1 STADTSWFWEAAL
14 QDLGVRWSRPYTRI
28 QDGSKGFPWTR
39 WFVDG
44 RLNIVANCLD
54 PRDRRRPALI
64 GEADD
69 GAVTRWSY
77 EDLDRAVARVANT
90 LLAAGVKKGDAVGIY
105 MPMVPEI
112 VAAFFGCLKIGAIAV
127 PVFSAYGAPALAV
140 RLQDAEA
147 KVLFTA
153 DGVSRRGKQTPLNPE
168 ADQAVAR
175 RLSDAAGT
183 L

>member
-1 STADTSWFWEAAL
+1 MDGVNDVIWTPSPETIDRANVTRFMRRHSIPTYEELVRRSTADTSWFWEAAL
-14 QDLGVRWSRPYTRI
+14 QDLGVRWTRPYTRI

-44 RLNIVANCLD
+44 RLNIVGNCLD

-69 GAVTRWSY
+69 GAVRKWSY
-77 EDLDRAVARVANT
+77 DDLNRAVCRVANA

-112 VAAFFGCLKIGAIAV
+112 VA
-127 PVFSAYGAPALAV
+127 
-140 RLQDAEA
+140 
-147 KVLFTA
+147 
-153 DGVSRRGKQTPLNPE
+153 
-168 ADQAVAR
+168 
-175 RLSDAAGT
+175 
-183 L
+183 